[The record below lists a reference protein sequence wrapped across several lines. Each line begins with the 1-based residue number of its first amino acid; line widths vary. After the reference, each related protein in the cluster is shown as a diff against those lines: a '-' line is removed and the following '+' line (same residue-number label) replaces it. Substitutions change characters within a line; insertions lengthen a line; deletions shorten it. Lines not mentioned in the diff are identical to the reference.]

1 VLFRVS
7 KHMKNTCFLIA
18 LKKLAKNSIKKTCF
32 SRAIKKLY
40 LYVNKEYRG
49 RIIILSVDKLKKE
62 KEKKKDLLEI
72 KN

>member
-1 VLFRVS
+1 
-7 KHMKNTCFLIA
+7 M
-18 LKKLAKNSIKKTCF
+18 CF